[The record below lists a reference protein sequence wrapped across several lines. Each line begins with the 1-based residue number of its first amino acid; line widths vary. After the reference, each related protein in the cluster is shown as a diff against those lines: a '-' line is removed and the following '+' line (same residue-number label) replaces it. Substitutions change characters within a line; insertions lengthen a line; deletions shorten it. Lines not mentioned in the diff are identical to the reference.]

1 MKLVLKGFFWVSLL
15 FREQTVGMV
24 GVMNNLWPQQSFS
37 QELMV
42 AQTRVV
48 VPEVESSIKILNL
61 F

>member
-1 MKLVLKGFFWVSLL
+1 M
-15 FREQTVGMV
+15 RMV
-24 GVMNNLWPQQSFS
+24 GVMNNFWPQQSFS

-48 VPEVESSIKILNL
+48 VPEVRSSVKILNL